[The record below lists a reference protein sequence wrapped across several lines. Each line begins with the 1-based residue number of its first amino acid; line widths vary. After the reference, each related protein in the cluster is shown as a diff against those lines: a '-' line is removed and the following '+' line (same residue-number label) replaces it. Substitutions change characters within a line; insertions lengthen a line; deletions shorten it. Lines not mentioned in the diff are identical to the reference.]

1 MEYTTPSGFR
11 DVLADEAIERE
22 RVSRAVQ
29 DCLAAKGYVPIETPT
44 LERMPVMQA
53 GGRLPETPFKFFDAT
68 GELVTMRPDVTLQ
81 VARMCATRL
90 DGVDGPLRFRYMQR
104 VFRESEGQLRA
115 DMRERTQ
122 IGIECIGEGIEP
134 DAEVIG
140 LFAQALEVA
149 GVADFRLS
157 LATVS
162 VLRALV
168 AASGASIRW
177 KDDVLTAFH
186 TSNLVDID
194 SLCAATDD
202 LLEGAPDAAYA
213 QAIRELARVRGGR
226 EAIER
231 ARAIAAPLG
240 CAEGLDSFERTYD
253 LLDAAGLARHIVID
267 FSVVSSFDYY
277 TGIVFEAFAPGLGA
291 ALGSGG
297 RYDNMLG
304 VYGRSRP
311 AAGFAFYL
319 EEAMAA
325 AQMAASAADGEGE
338 RPLRIAVPKGSLAP
352 DTLRVLAE
360 AGLDV
365 AGLEDPG
372 RTLIVR
378 NPGVEFIIVRPSDAP
393 VFVEMGAADCGIC
406 GEDSLLETDADVVEL
421 VDLKFGSCRFV
432 VAELDGAADQVAE
445 HYRKLGS
452 IRVATKYPR
461 IARAHFAR
469 RGTQVEIV
477 QLHGNIELGP
487 LTGMSECIV
496 DITATGTTL
505 RENNLVITD
514 EVLSST
520 ARFFANAVSFRT
532 DARVRALADK
542 LREAAASRDLKVTA
556 GGSVG

>member
-29 DCLAAKGYVPIETPT
+29 DCLAARGYVPIETPT
-44 LERMPVMQA
+44 LERMPVMLA

-90 DGVDGPLRFRYMQR
+90 DGVDEPLRFRYMQR

-115 DMRERTQ
+115 DVRERTQ
-122 IGIECIGEGIEP
+122 IGIECIGEGIDT

-140 LFAQALEVA
+140 LFAQALETA
-149 GVADFRLS
+149 GVTEFRLS

-168 AASGASIRW
+168 AASGAPIRW

-186 TSNLVDID
+186 TSSLVDVD
-194 SLCAATDD
+194 SLCEVVDGQGCERLD
-202 LLEGAPDAAYA
+202 PAYA
-213 QAIRELARVRGGR
+213 KAIRELARVRGGR

-231 ARAIAAPLG
+231 VREIAEPLG

-253 LLDAAGLARHIVID
+253 LLDASGLARHIVID

-325 AQMAASAADGEGE
+325 AQVMSREPEEGE

-360 AGLDV
+360 AGLDT

-372 RTLIVR
+372 RSLIVR

-432 VAELDGAADQVAE
+432 VAELAGAADKVAE

-542 LREAAASRDLKVTA
+542 LREAAVSRELKVTA
-556 GGSVG
+556 GGAVG